1 MYCEI
6 DLDELAEMRRQQAA
20 ERRLRAQLAAHPDPR
35 DPDYPLDDEGLSP
48 DSAFDALMQDET
60 TVDEAAM
67 DFSPEAVQ
75 AICKSVIAAY
85 RAAKFDNVID
95 DASAAAIGRAYY
107 AAIHD
112 VLKSQAEGV

>member
-1 MYCEI
+1 MHYEI
-6 DLDELAEMRRQQAA
+6 DFDELAELRRQDIA

-67 DFSPEAVQ
+67 DFTPEDVQ
-75 AICKSVIAAY
+75 AICKAVIAAY
-85 RAAKFDNVID
+85 RAAKFDNAID
-95 DASAAAIGRAYY
+95 DASATQIGRAYY
-107 AAIHD
+107 SAIYQ
-112 VLKSQAEGV
+112 VIKAQAEGV

>member
-1 MYCEI
+1 MNYKI
-6 DLDELAEMRRQQAA
+6 DLDELAELRRQGIA

-48 DSAFDALMQDET
+48 DSSLDALMQDET

-67 DFSPEAVQ
+67 DFTPEDVQ

-85 RAAKFDNVID
+85 RAAKVESAID
-95 DASAAAIGRAYY
+95 DASAAQIGRAYY
-107 AAIHD
+107 SAIYTAI
-112 VLKSQAEGV
+112 KSQAKGV